1 MSRRKR
7 NRRSVAY
14 EDQLKERELMLLK
27 NRTLRGYPLDPH
39 MRKLNW
45 EPLVRGTVREME

>member
-1 MSRRKR
+1 MSRRKG
-7 NRRSVAY
+7 NLRSVTY
-14 EDQLKERELMLLK
+14 EDQLKERERMLLK

-45 EPLVRGTVREME
+45 EPLVRGTVRETE